1 MKLLFIFD
9 NTIYSIIKAVF
20 NFITHSKGLYIRL
33 GIILNLFLSSCEVQN
48 IAPQEVKINLAFDSN
63 MVFFIQRSNENRGQY
78 DFLATIDSSI
88 KKAEIKFINEL
99 GGTPTDW
106 QALKYN
112 ENSKQLSGQF
122 NLVAGGYKQQIR
134 FYNPQNQLISEYFLD
149 QKVSIGE
156 VFATIGH
163 SLVEGQDPYFLM
175 DYDLDWVNMVLWDA
189 IEDTKPNPSFWGKM
203 ANSLMNK
210 FQVPIMVY
218 NCGIG
223 GSSSY
228 EWGKS
233 AIGEKFDSGIFDWE
247 KRYPFKFFEDQINTK
262 IKKSGIR
269 AILVIHGENDW
280 DDSEELILESTKLYV
295 QKTRELFNLDKLSF
309 IFAKSLQPLQLA
321 NQKQILSA
329 HNRILSEIPYSFNGP
344 DLTLIKDRWDGTH
357 FDFMGLEKA
366 ASSWA
371 NVFDDNF
378 FKVSSPLLKSM
389 E

>member
-1 MKLLFIFD
+1 MKLLVIFD
-9 NTIYSIIKAVF
+9 YYIYPIIKAVF
-20 NFITHSKGLYIRL
+20 IFFSNSLRLFILL

-48 IAPQEVKINLAFDSN
+48 IVPQEVKIDLEFDSK
-63 MVFFIQRSNENRGQY
+63 MVFFIQRSNENRGHY
-78 DFLATIDSSI
+78 DFLATINSSI

-99 GGTPTDW
+99 GGSPTDW
-106 QALKYN
+106 QALDYN
-112 ENSKQLSGQF
+112 ENSRQLSGQF
-122 NLVAGGYKQQIR
+122 NLVAGGYKQKIR
-134 FYNPQNQLISEYFLD
+134 FYNLQNQLISEYFLD

-175 DYDLDWVNMVLWDA
+175 DYDLYWVNMVLWDPIA
-189 IEDTKPNPSFWGKM
+189 GTKPNPSFWGKM

-210 FQVPIMVY
+210 FQVPILIY

-247 KRYPFKFFEDQINTK
+247 KRYPYKFFEDRINIK

-280 DDSEELILESTKLYV
+280 DDSEELILESTKIYV

-309 IFAKSLQPLQLA
+309 IFAKSLQPLQMT

-329 HNRILSEIPYSFNGP
+329 HNRIISEIPYSFQGP
-344 DLTLIKDRWDGTH
+344 DLTLINERWDGTH
-357 FDFMGLEKA
+357 FDFTGLEKA
-366 ASSWA
+366 ASAWEK
-371 NVFDDNF
+371 VLDDNF
-378 FKVSSPLLKSM
+378 LKASFPLLKTM